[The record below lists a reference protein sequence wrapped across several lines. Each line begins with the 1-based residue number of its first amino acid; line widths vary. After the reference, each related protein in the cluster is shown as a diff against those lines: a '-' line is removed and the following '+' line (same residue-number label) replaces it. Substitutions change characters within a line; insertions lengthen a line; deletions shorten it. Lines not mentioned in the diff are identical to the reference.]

1 MSLIE
6 KAVVSLI
13 GSERKEEWER
23 GGESETAAEYSP
35 SLLRKAR
42 VKT

>member
-1 MSLIE
+1 MLLIE
-6 KAVVSLI
+6 KAGVSLI
-13 GSERKEEWER
+13 GGERKEEWER
-23 GGESETAAEYSP
+23 GRESETAAEYSP